1 MHASVRTLPVLALG
15 IAVPAAVLVGALA
28 IPAQAAPADGTP
40 TARQLIAKI
49 AKSAGASYSG
59 TIQQTSDLGLPQ
71 LPAVGPGSA
80 SSDDSGVID
89 LVTAPH
95 TAKVYVHGRT
105 QQRVQ
110 VLDQLAERDVIRD
123 GSSVWIWDS
132 KGKTAEHVVLPS
144 KTTATPAP
152 TTPSD
157 LAQRILAEVRKSS
170 KVTVSSG
177 ASVAGRTVDR
187 LTLTPDTDQ
196 TLVSRVVV
204 SVDHATGVPLKVAV
218 DARGQSGDAVAVG
231 FTDVSFSTP
240 DSSLFSF
247 TPPKGAKVT
256 TKDLAARRPVA
267 KPDHLSNDPDATA
280 PPAPKATS
288 DRGAKPTV
296 TGTGWA
302 SIATLSAKLPASIAS
317 DPLYSELTTPVP
329 GGRALQTSL
338 VSVLITD
345 DGRVLAG
352 AVPITT
358 LEAAA
363 Q

>member
-1 MHASVRTLPVLALG
+1 MHASVRTLPVLAVG
-15 IAVPAAVLVGALA
+15 VAVPVAVLVGALA
-28 IPAQAAPADGTP
+28 VPAQAAPAASTP
-40 TARQLIAKI
+40 TAQQLIARI
-49 AKSAGASYSG
+49 AKSASASYSG

-80 SSDDSGVID
+80 ASDDSGVID

-132 KGKTAEHVVLPS
+132 AGTTAEHIVLS
-144 KTTATPAP
+144 SRTAATPAP

-157 LAQRILAEVRKSS
+157 LAKRILAEVRKSS
-170 KVTVSSG
+170 KVAVSSG
-177 ASVAGRTVDR
+177 ATVAGRSVDR
-187 LTLTPDTDQ
+187 LTLTPRTDQ
-196 TLVSRVVV
+196 TLVSKVVV

-256 TKDLAARRPVA
+256 TKDLAAQRPLA
-267 KPDHLSNDPDATA
+267 KADHLSNDPDATA
-280 PPAPKATS
+280 SPTPQAKTGRS
-288 DRGAKPTV
+288 AKPTV

-302 SIATLSAKLPASIAS
+302 SVVTLSAKLPASIAD
-317 DPLYSELTTPVP
+317 DPLYSELTTPVA

-345 DGRVLAG
+345 DGRILAG
-352 AVPITT
+352 AVPIAT